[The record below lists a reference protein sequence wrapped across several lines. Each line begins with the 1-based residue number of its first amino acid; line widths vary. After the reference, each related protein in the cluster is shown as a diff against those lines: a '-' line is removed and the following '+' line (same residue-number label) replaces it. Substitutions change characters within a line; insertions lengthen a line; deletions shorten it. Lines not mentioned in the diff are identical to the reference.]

1 MGIHSTTSSLELI
14 DFIKNLGV
22 SLGYYVI
29 DEHPMSN
36 KFGSQD
42 IDIAWFN
49 EESSTFPLFIFE
61 IESTSNNAIANN
73 PTKVFGKD
81 SSIFEKPL
89 FFFHIIIDGA
99 RNSEKYNDLMGMFGK
114 HNYAIF
120 RTNNNE
126 LENLIFKIISQHR
139 RIRENF
145 DLESVIKLLL
155 SSKEIKKNVDFDN
168 LLPKIEDILHDN
180 QKATLG
186 QIYSNVAC
194 RTAEFLGDYLKFID
208 RAFVQSYLE
217 NLNYDGYRTR
227 ILSGLINLGMLHHE
241 FNEKHSDKC
250 FVSLL
255 DNYQNQFDTFKTIDY
270 LPGLNQDYEIFIDD
284 HLPYYLALVFM
295 LFNGN
300 QNAQKY
306 ILDLEI
312 EILGK
317 IPKDKEY
324 SFAHHI
330 SWALLMSVSNS
341 DFHHYFERIRCIS
354 DKFGEVLDS
363 IVYDPIFENKYI
375 KRADSKFTSIP
386 EIEAYKAIVSKNA
399 QDHEVNDLLCNIAI
413 KSLSP
418 DWRIDEGDYY
428 EDLGVTLSL
437 IMIQSW

>member
-14 DFIKNLGV
+14 DFIKKLGT

-49 EESSTFPLFIFE
+49 EEASTFPLVIFE
-61 IESTSNNAIANN
+61 IESTTNNAIANN

-81 SSIFEKPL
+81 SSVFEKPL
-89 FFFHIIIDGA
+89 FFFHIIVNSA

-126 LENLIFKIISQHR
+126 LVDLIIKIISQHR
-139 RIRENF
+139 RIRESF
-145 DLESVIKLLL
+145 DLESVINLLL
-155 SSKEIKKNVDFDN
+155 TSTEIKKNVDFDN
-168 LLPKIEDILHDN
+168 LLPKIENILHDN

-186 QIYSNVAC
+186 QIYSNIAC
-194 RTAEFLGDYLKFID
+194 RTAEFLENYLKFIN
-208 RAFVQSYLE
+208 RAFTQNYLD
-217 NLNYDGYRTR
+217 NLNYDGYRTS
-227 ILSGLINLGMLHHE
+227 ILSGLINLGMLYHE
-241 FNEKHSDKC
+241 FNEEHSDKC

-255 DNYQNQFDTFKTIDY
+255 DKYQNQFDTFKAIDH

-284 HLPYYLALVFM
+284 HLPYYLALAFM
-295 LFNGN
+295 LFEGN

-306 ILDLEI
+306 ILELEI

-324 SFAHHI
+324 SYAHHI

-341 DFHHYFERIRCIS
+341 DFHHYFEKIRGIS

-386 EIEAYKAIVSKNA
+386 EIDDYKVIISKNT
-399 QDHEVNDLLCNIAI
+399 QGYKGNELLCNIAI

-418 DWRIDEGDYY
+418 DWRFDEIDYY
-428 EDLGVTLSL
+428 ENLGVTLSSF
-437 IMIQSW
+437 MIQSW

>member
-14 DFIKNLGV
+14 DFIKKLGV

-89 FFFHIIIDGA
+89 FFFHIIIEGA

-126 LENLIFKIISQHR
+126 LEDLIIKIISQHR

-145 DLESVIKLLL
+145 DLEGVIKLLL
-155 SSKEIKKNVDFDN
+155 ISTEIKKNVDFDS
-168 LLPKIEDILHDN
+168 LLPKIENILHGN
-180 QKATLG
+180 QKAALG

-194 RTAEFLGDYLKFID
+194 RTTEFLESYLKFID
-208 RAFVQSYLE
+208 RAFVLSYLE
-217 NLNYDGYRTR
+217 SLNYDGYRIS
-227 ILSGLINLGMLHHE
+227 ILSGLINLGILYNE
-241 FNEKHSDKC
+241 SNEKHTDKC

-255 DNYQNQFDTFKTIDY
+255 EKYQNQFDTFKTIDY
-270 LPGLNQDYEIFIDD
+270 LPDLNQDYEIFIDD
-284 HLPYYLALVFM
+284 HLPYYLALAFM

-300 QNAQKY
+300 KNAQKY
-306 ILDLEI
+306 ILEIEI

-324 SFAHHI
+324 SFAHHM
-330 SWALLMSVSNS
+330 SWALLMSASNS
-341 DFHHYFERIRCIS
+341 DFHHYFEQIRCIS
-354 DKFGEVLDS
+354 DKFGEILDS

-386 EIEAYKAIVSKNA
+386 KIEAYKAIISKNA
-399 QDHEVNDLLCNIAI
+399 QGYAGNDLLCNIAI
-413 KSLSP
+413 KSLSQ

-428 EDLGVTLSL
+428 ENLGVTLSL
-437 IMIQSW
+437 FMIQSW